1 MQNFRF
7 DIFILS
13 DTQTKNSMS
22 IKPLKNGSSLLYNLE
37 KKSARCGFSLKVR
50 ISQNIVDL

>member
-22 IKPLKNGSSLLYNLE
+22 IKPLKTDLPSYMTLQKE
-37 KKSARCGFSLKVR
+37 SARCGFS
-50 ISQNIVDL
+50 